1 MEREAEPHTLT
12 LTVYCADQC
21 GNPKNCLYP
30 NSGTSNDPDELKQLF
45 RNDHTLIRFKN
56 NYRCIDNFAEAVV
69 AVLDNDNDHS
79 DNPQEWVTIEDI
91 PTLFPD
97 IPCVVSTSRNHMRQ
111 KGTRSPRPRYHVAFP
126 IAPITKPETYTA
138 LMQRAHAMFPF
149 FDGKA
154 LDAGRFFFG
163 NPETE
168 VYSFPGRITLTQFME
183 EQEAERAFAEVG
195 TTIQEGSRN
204 STLSHGAGKLLK
216 RWGDTPEA
224 YNAFLVQAEQCTP
237 PLEQQELDQI
247 WHSARKF
254 FHTKVKHDPAY
265 VKPDDYNAP
274 SQPNWER
281 PIPFTQHT
289 LPPFPVDALP
299 PAIREYVQA
308 VAESTQTPV
317 DMSASAALAVLALC
331 QQGKYRIAGKEDWRE
346 PLNLFVVIVAEPSE
360 RKSAVINF
368 MTRPVNLYE
377 AEYNQQHAGALERSR
392 MEKRILEKQQR
403 ALEDQVLKGKAH
415 MEDLQDIAMQVANFK
430 ELSPL
435 RLYVDDVTTEKLTSI
450 LSDNG
455 GTAAVVSAEGGIF
468 DMLSGIYTKNVNIDV
483 MLKGHSGDCIRVD
496 RIGRNSESIM
506 NPALTVLLAVQPSVL
521 SGMMQNG
528 TFRGRGL
535 TARFMYCMPTSI
547 IGQRKY
553 RTEAIPVEVSHNYDT
568 LIRNLLQEEM
578 PKVPELIYLSPEADQ
593 LLEQF
598 SCEVEGKLKTEYSD
612 IPDWAGKLVGAVL
625 RIAGLL
631 CRAPVTR
638 CDEFLE
644 VPPPLIVDGATMEGA
659 IAIGR
664 YFTEH
669 SRAAFSLMGA
679 DNLVKQS
686 QYMLDAIMKNRLTEF
701 TRRDVM
707 RMCRSFKTADEV
719 QPVLNHLADLGYVA
733 PKATEPTPVKGRPAN
748 QSYMVNPHLYE
759 KAS

>member
-1 MEREAEPHTLT
+1 MERETEPQTLT

-30 NSGTSNDPDELKQLF
+30 HIGTSNDPDELKRLF
-45 RNDHTLIRFKN
+45 RNDHTFIRFKN

-79 DNPQEWVTIEDI
+79 DNQQDWVAIEDI
-91 PTLFPD
+91 PKLFPD
-97 IPCVVSTSRNHMRQ
+97 VPCVVSTSRNHMRQ
-111 KGTRSPRPRYHVAFP
+111 KGVRSPRPRYHVAFP
-126 IAPITKPETYTA
+126 IDPITKPETYTA
-138 LMQRAHAMFPF
+138 LMQRVQTMFPF

-163 NPETE
+163 NPDTE
-168 VYSFPGRITLTQFME
+168 AYSFPGRISLTQFIE

-195 TTIQEGSRN
+195 ATIQEGSRN

-224 YNAFLVQAEQCTP
+224 YEAFLAQAEQCSP

-265 VKPDDYNAP
+265 VKPGDYNAP
-274 SQPNWER
+274 PQPNWER

-299 PAIREYVQA
+299 PVIREYVLA

-553 RTEAIPVEVSHNYDT
+553 RTEAIPPSVSHNYDA

-578 PKVPELIYLSPEADQ
+578 PKAPELIYLSPEADR
-593 LLEQF
+593 LLESF

-631 CRAPVTR
+631 CRASVTR

-644 VPPPLIVDGATMEGA
+644 VPPPLIVAGSTMEGA

-686 QYMLDAIMKNRLTEF
+686 QYMLDAIVKNRLTEF
-701 TRRDVM
+701 TRRDIM

-748 QSYMVNPHLYE
+748 QSYMVNPLLYE

>member
-1 MEREAEPHTLT
+1 
-12 LTVYCADQC
+12 
-21 GNPKNCLYP
+21 
-30 NSGTSNDPDELKQLF
+30 
-45 RNDHTLIRFKN
+45 
-56 NYRCIDNFAEAVV
+56 
-69 AVLDNDNDHS
+69 
-79 DNPQEWVTIEDI
+79 
-91 PTLFPD
+91 
-97 IPCVVSTSRNHMRQ
+97 
-111 KGTRSPRPRYHVAFP
+111 
-126 IAPITKPETYTA
+126 
-138 LMQRAHAMFPF
+138 
-149 FDGKA
+149 
-154 LDAGRFFFG
+154 
-163 NPETE
+163 
-168 VYSFPGRITLTQFME
+168 
-183 EQEAERAFAEVG
+183 
-195 TTIQEGSRN
+195 
-204 STLSHGAGKLLK
+204 
-216 RWGDTPEA
+216 
-224 YNAFLVQAEQCTP
+224 
-237 PLEQQELDQI
+237 
-247 WHSARKF
+247 
-254 FHTKVKHDPAY
+254 
-265 VKPDDYNAP
+265 
-274 SQPNWER
+274 
-281 PIPFTQHT
+281 
-289 LPPFPVDALP
+289 
-299 PAIREYVQA
+299 
-308 VAESTQTPV
+308 
-317 DMSASAALAVLALC
+317 
-331 QQGKYRIAGKEDWRE
+331 
-346 PLNLFVVIVAEPSE
+346 
-360 RKSAVINF
+360 
-368 MTRPVNLYE
+368 
-377 AEYNQQHAGALERSR
+377 
-392 MEKRILEKQQR
+392 
-403 ALEDQVLKGKAH
+403 
-415 MEDLQDIAMQVANFK
+415 MQVANFK

-553 RTEAIPVEVSHNYDT
+553 RTEAIPAVVSHNYDA

-578 PKVPELIYLSPEADQ
+578 PKTPELIYLSPEADQ

-631 CRAPVTR
+631 CRASVTR

-644 VPPPLIVDGATMEGA
+644 VPPPLIVDEATMEGA
-659 IAIGR
+659 IAIGQ

-686 QYMLDAIMKNRLTEF
+686 QYMLDAIVKNRLTEF
-701 TRRDVM
+701 TRRDIM

-733 PKATEPTPVKGRPAN
+733 PKATDLAPGKGRPAN
-748 QSYMVNPHLYE
+748 QSYMVNPLLYE

>member
-1 MEREAEPHTLT
+1 MEREPEPHTLT

-30 NSGTSNDPDELKQLF
+30 HSGTSNNPDELKRLF

-79 DNPQEWVTIEDI
+79 DNPQDWVAIEEI
-91 PTLFPD
+91 PTLFQD
-97 IPCVVSTSRNHMRQ
+97 VPCVVSTSRHHMRQ
-111 KGTRSPRPRYHVAFP
+111 KGARSPRPRYHVAFP
-126 IAPITKPETYTA
+126 IDPITKPEAYTA
-138 LMQRAHAMFPF
+138 LMQRVQAMFPF

-163 NPETE
+163 NPDTE
-168 VYSFPGRITLTQFME
+168 VYSFPGRITLTQFLE

-195 TTIQEGSRN
+195 VTIQEGSRN

-224 YNAFLVQAEQCTP
+224 YQGFLAQAEQCTP

-265 VKPDDYNAP
+265 VKPSDYNAP
-274 SQPNWER
+274 SQPNWEK

-299 PAIREYVQA
+299 TAIKEYVLA

-483 MLKGHSGDCIRVD
+483 TEK
-496 RIGRNSESIM
+496 
-506 NPALTVLLAVQPSVL
+506 
-521 SGMMQNG
+521 
-528 TFRGRGL
+528 
-535 TARFMYCMPTSI
+535 Y
-547 IGQRKY
+547 GQ
-553 RTEAIPVEVSHNYDT
+553 
-568 LIRNLLQEEM
+568 
-578 PKVPELIYLSPEADQ
+578 
-593 LLEQF
+593 F
-598 SCEVEGKLKTEYSD
+598 
-612 IPDWAGKLVGAVL
+612 
-625 RIAGLL
+625 
-631 CRAPVTR
+631 
-638 CDEFLE
+638 
-644 VPPPLIVDGATMEGA
+644 
-659 IAIGR
+659 
-664 YFTEH
+664 
-669 SRAAFSLMGA
+669 
-679 DNLVKQS
+679 
-686 QYMLDAIMKNRLTEF
+686 
-701 TRRDVM
+701 
-707 RMCRSFKTADEV
+707 
-719 QPVLNHLADLGYVA
+719 
-733 PKATEPTPVKGRPAN
+733 
-748 QSYMVNPHLYE
+748 
-759 KAS
+759 